1 MSDKLAVSF
10 LLPGV
15 NMRSLIILTLA
26 MGLAATSPALAAPH
40 ENKEI
45 PLTYPETRT
54 VDVVEEQF
62 GEYISD
68 PYRWLEN
75 DVREDAE
82 VAEWVKAE
90 NAVTD
95 AYLEKLSGRE
105 TLAKSMTELFDLDD
119 LGRKIFLRAQERRP
133 EPGGSVCP

>member
-1 MSDKLAVSF
+1 
-10 LLPGV
+10 
-15 NMRSLIILTLA
+15 MRSLTILTLA
-26 MGLAATSPALAAPH
+26 IGLAANSPVLAADH
-40 ENKEI
+40 ENKENS
-45 PLTYPETRT
+45 LTYPETKT

-82 VAEWVKAE
+82 VADWVKAQ

-95 AYLEKLSGRE
+95 AYLETLPGRD
-105 TLAKSMTELFDLDD
+105 TLAPF
-119 LGRKIFLRAQERRP
+119 GRSDKGFVGIERLI
-133 EPGGSVCP
+133 EA